1 MVDNAFSSRQDGGYS
16 RAVRVPAALDIGG
29 RNLSMSMADAID
41 VARYIN
47 HMASQLE
54 EMAIAARLDLLAYF
68 LNMAKAESDLFVRL
82 NAQETIKSDAVND
95 LDFTRAI

>member
-1 MVDNAFSSRQDGGYS
+1 MVDNAFTTRQDGGYS
-16 RAVRVPAALDIGG
+16 RAVRAPSALDIAG

-82 NAQETIKSDAVND
+82 NAQENVKSDVIDD
-95 LDFTRAI
+95 LDFTGAI